1 MGFTFM
7 NEYHNPENIPESK
20 IPQGW
25 TFIPK
30 DKFPL
35 KTKQPCRSWLGAG
48 HFSEDDDWNGDADWI
63 TYIIKQ

>member
-1 MGFTFM
+1 M